1 MATAWYETKSCALC
15 GETIGKRRF
24 WQDKPR
30 LVAAGGQARDCAY
43 VDAAKVPDLL
53 TRHVLVCHGCYLH
66 RFGEV
71 KELAERERGPTP
83 G

>member
-1 MATAWYETKSCALC
+1 MAWYETKPCGLC
-15 GETIGKRRF
+15 GKNIGKRWF

-30 LVAAGGQARDCAY
+30 LVARDGDVRDCAY
-43 VDAAKVPDLL
+43 VDEGSVRDFLR
-53 TRHVLVCHGCYLH
+53 THILVCHDCYLH

-71 KELAERERGPTP
+71 KALAEKALAAP